1 MVLERKNTWGHNTS
15 TAQTFPLY
23 LHTGTYRGLDRS
35 LEGEWRKSSLAV
47 AAGVQVE
54 LFIQSLQNSDALQ
67 QHAEISLG
75 LMKAMKPA
83 LSFQIDF
90 HGDTYPVIVFGLFY
104 SIKV

>member
-1 MVLERKNTWGHNTS
+1 MVLGRKNTWGHNTS
-15 TAQTFPLY
+15 TSQTFPLY
-23 LHTGTYRGLDRS
+23 LHTSSYSDLDRS

-47 AAGVQVE
+47 AIGVKVE
-54 LFIQSLQNSDALQ
+54 LFIRSLQNSDALQ
-67 QHAEISLG
+67 QHAEIRLG

-90 HGDTYPVIVFGLFY
+90 HGDTDRGIVFGLFY